1 MNYALIKSESRYIDL
16 FSGCGGLSLG
26 LHQAGWKGVFAIEKS
41 PDAFATLRHN
51 LIDTKQHFD
60 WPVWL
65 PKKNL
70 EIDQVIR
77 AYPEQLKALR
87 GTIDMVAGGP
97 PCQGFSMAGRRNE
110 NDQRN
115 NLVESYIQFIKL
127 VRPKVIFFENVKGF
141 TQEFK
146 KNKDKGKQYA
156 EYVEEALDAAG
167 YHVKGELINFGDYGV
182 PQRRTRFILVGI
194 RKDVAG
200 RRHALARRFFY
211 KIDHKK
217 AAFLDTLGLRI
228 DTNLG
233 DAISDLLHA
242 HGTVACPEPQMQCF
256 QVGKYGK
263 QAKSA
268 YQELMRGTSSSN
280 VVDSHRFAN
289 HKPPTVEKMKFIIA
303 NAPRNKGID
312 AATREKYE
320 MKKHAITLLD
330 STAKSPTITSL
341 PDDYVHYCEPRILT
355 VREYARI
362 QSFPDWYAFK
372 GKYTTGG
379 PERTTTVPR
388 YTQIGNAIPPLFG
401 HQSGLA
407 IKQLLNG

>member
-1 MNYALIKSESRYIDL
+1 MKFSLVKKEYKYIDL

-26 LHQAGWKGVFAIEKS
+26 LHQAGWKGVFAVERS
-41 PDAFATLRHN
+41 PDAFATLKYN
-51 LIDTKQHFD
+51 LIDRNDHFD

-65 PKKNL
+65 PKAATDIN
-70 EIDQVIR
+70 QVIQ
-77 AYPEQLKALR
+77 AYSPQLEALQ

-115 NLVESYIQFIKL
+115 DLIESYIKFIKL
-127 VRPKVIFFENVKGF
+127 VKPKIIFFENVKGF
-141 TQEFK
+141 TLEFK
-146 KNKDKGKQYA
+146 KNKDKGKKYA
-156 EYVEEALDAAG
+156 NYVEKQLTKAG
-167 YHVKGELINFGDYGV
+167 YNVKGELVDFGNYGV

-200 RRHALARRFFY
+200 KRRGLAGKFFS
-211 KIDHKK
+211 KIDHDKT
-217 AAFLDTLGLRI
+217 AFLHGLGLSV

-233 DAISDLLHA
+233 DAISDLLYK
-242 HGTVACPEPQMQCF
+242 HGTQPCPEPDMKRF
-256 QVGKYGK
+256 EVGVYSPSQG
-263 QAKSA
+263 A
-268 YQELMRGTSSSN
+268 YQQLMRGDINTQL
-280 VVDSHRFAN
+280 VDSHRFAN
-289 HKPPTVEKMKFIIA
+289 HKPPTIEKMMFIIA

-312 AATREKYE
+312 AVTRKKYD
-320 MKKHAITLLD
+320 MKKHAVTLLD

-379 PERTTTVPR
+379 PERTSTVPR